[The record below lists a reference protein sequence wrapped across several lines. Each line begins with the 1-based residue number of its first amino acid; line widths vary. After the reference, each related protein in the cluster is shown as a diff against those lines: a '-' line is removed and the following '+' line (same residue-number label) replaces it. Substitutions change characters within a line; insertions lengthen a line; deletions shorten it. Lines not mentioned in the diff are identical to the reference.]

1 VRKYKRVLL
10 SEKLYV
16 LLTIVTDYDRTATA
30 ICGENH
36 SGILGGGFIM
46 SNSHSKKFV
55 RTALALSASV
65 SAVMAAA
72 PAFAQ
77 DKAEVDA
84 ASREIVVTAQFRE
97 QKLQDVPI
105 AITAVSG
112 EQIGE
117 RSQTSIIDVAGHA
130 PNVTLTPAG
139 AGFGNTATA
148 SIRGVG
154 QYDFNFGLEGGVGMY
169 LDDVYYGVLF
179 GANFDVA
186 DVSRVEVL
194 RGPQGTLAGKNSIG
208 GSIKLFSQKPTG
220 DTEGYVEGTY
230 GSFNRVD
237 LKAAANLTLIP
248 DKLFARLSGMTKN
261 RGGYVT
267 SYDYGCATATGA
279 VANLDKTC
287 KIGEEG
293 SLHSSGLRGQLRW
306 LVADG
311 IENNL
316 SVDYANDTSGVQAG
330 VLLTQHPLWAGAKN
344 YILPAGSYANYATY
358 TGHPGTPASF
368 SIPRNNTVKSWGVAN
383 NLDVKLGEDISLKS
397 ITAFRRANGDF
408 SQDIDLSPADV
419 ETIYN
424 VVSHKQFS
432 QELRLSGTVN
442 DMIDWTVGGYYY
454 KATQTI
460 AGRKDIQGGL
470 ALGGGGIGL
479 EFLDDDIIA
488 STNKS
493 GFAHVVVHPSE
504 NLSLTGGLRYSKD
517 HKTYQFSR
525 RSVAGVV
532 LGFLPNGVFNPFNA
546 TRWDWRLGMDYRFS
560 PNFMTYVQASTGYK
574 GGGVNP
580 RPFTVAQVQAFN
592 PETLTTYELGF
603 KSDLLDRKVRLNA
616 AAFFNKYKDIQ
627 LTALACPTAP
637 CALPLN
643 AGNADVKGFEVELEA
658 RPVDGLTFDASLSHL
673 NFKYKFL
680 SANTNVLPGMI
691 APFTPKWKA
700 NAGIQYDI
708 ALPSGK
714 LTPRI
719 DWTYQSTI
727 FSNAF
732 NAATNA
738 TKVGSLFNAKLT
750 YKNEEAGWETALT
763 VTNLGDKYYFHNIFD
778 LSSPP
783 FFVRTGQP
791 ARPREWSVS
800 VKKSF

>member
-1 VRKYKRVLL
+1 MKIK
-10 SEKLYV
+10 
-16 LLTIVTDYDRTATA
+16 
-30 ICGENH
+30 H
-36 SGILGGGFIM
+36 SSQIL
-46 SNSHSKKFV
+46 
-55 RTALALSASV
+55 RTALALSASLGTLMV
-65 SAVMAAA
+65 AA

-77 DKAEVDA
+77 GAAEEDTA
-84 ASREIVVTAQFRE
+84 NHEIVVTAQFRE

-105 AITAVSG
+105 AITAIDAATL
-112 EQIGE
+112 QA
-117 RSQTSIIDVAGHA
+117 RSQTSIVEVAGHA

-169 LDDVYYGVLF
+169 LDDIYYGVLF

-230 GSFNRVD
+230 GRFNRVD
-237 LKAAANLTLIP
+237 VKAAANITLIP
-248 DKLFARLSGMTKN
+248 DKLFARISGMTKN

-267 SYDYGCATATGA
+267 SYDYACATAAGG

-287 KIGEEG
+287 KIGDEG
-293 SLHSSGLRGQLRW
+293 SLHSYGLRGQLRW

-311 IENNL
+311 IEDNL
-316 SVDYANDTSGVQAG
+316 SVDFANDTSGIQAG
-330 VLLTQHPLWAGAKN
+330 VLLTQHPLWAGANN

-358 TGHPGTPASF
+358 TGHPGTAGAF
-368 SIPRNNTVKSWGVAN
+368 TVPRNNTVKSWGIAN
-383 NLDVKLGEDISLKS
+383 NLDVKLGDNLSLKS
-397 ITAFRRANGDF
+397 ITGYRRADGDF

-432 QELRLSGTVN
+432 EELRLSGTVN
-442 DMIDWTVGGYYY
+442 DFLDWTVGGYFY

-479 EFLDDDIIA
+479 EFLDDDIIK

-493 GFAHVVVHPSE
+493 GFAQVVAHPVE

-525 RSVAGVV
+525 KSVTGVV

-546 TRWDWRLGMDYRFS
+546 TRWDWRLGMDYRWS
-560 PNFMTYVQASTGYK
+560 PSFMTYVQASTGYK

-580 RPFTVAQVQAFN
+580 RPFTVAQVQAFS

-603 KSDLLDRKVRLNA
+603 KSDLLDRKLRVNA

-658 RPVDGLTFDASLSHL
+658 RPVQGLTIDASLSRL
-673 NFKYKFL
+673 NFKYTSL
-680 SANTNVLPGMI
+680 SVNTNVLPGMV

-700 NAGIQYDI
+700 AAGIQYDI
-708 ALPSGK
+708 AAPGGTI
-714 LTPRI
+714 TPRF

-727 FSNAF
+727 YSNAF

-738 TKVGSLFNAKLT
+738 SKVGSLFNGKLT
-750 YKNEEAGWETALT
+750 YKNVDAGWEAALS
-763 VTNLGDKYYFHNIFD
+763 VTNIGNKYYFHNIFD

-783 FFVRTGQP
+783 FFVRAGQP
-791 ARPREWSVS
+791 ARPREWAVS
-800 VKKSF
+800 IKKSF